1 MSPIILLGHITHDH
15 ILTPSIDLHLPGGTA
30 WYAAWCLHHLLAGSS
45 APVPFHLITSVGPA
59 DQSSLDALT
68 SVGIPVHN
76 LPSPATVFFEN
87 RYGANMNNRQQRVLS
102 KALPFTW
109 SSLQPLLQSLSI
121 AGPSAPVPAAFPAGS
136 SAPIPAA
143 SGPVPAAPSASVPAA
158 SPAGPSVT
166 VPSAFAEGLCAS
178 RPIFLLGSLL
188 ADDFPLS
195 LIRELH
201 ALGTV
206 VVDVQGYLRE
216 VVGEEVHP
224 TDWPE
229 KVEALRYVDI
239 LKTNEHEM
247 EVLTGHTDPLLAA
260 RQLAA
265 WGVKEVLL
273 TMGDKGS
280 IIYSEGEA
288 VQIPAYK
295 PEPLVDATGCGD
307 TYTTA
312 YLLRRAQGAS
322 LYDAGCFAAA
332 TATLKLQHSGPF
344 QSTPAAV
351 LSLISASR

>member
-15 ILTPSIDLHLPGGTA
+15 ILTPSLDLHLPGGTA

-109 SSLQPLLQSLSI
+109 SSLQPLLQSLVI
-121 AGPSAPVPAAFPAGS
+121 AGPSAPVPAV
-136 SAPIPAA
+136 SA
-143 SGPVPAAPSASVPAA
+143 PVPAAPSAPVPAA

-166 VPSAFAEGLCAS
+166 VPSASAEGLCAS

-201 ALGTV
+201 ALGTI

-216 VVGEEVHP
+216 VVGEEVHA

-247 EVLTGHTDPLLAA
+247 EVLTGHANPLLAA

>member
-15 ILTPSIDLHLPGGTA
+15 ILTPSLDLHLPGGTA

-45 APVPFHLITSVGPA
+45 APVPFHLITSVGAA

-68 SVGIPVHN
+68 SVGILVHN

-109 SSLQPLLQSLSI
+109 SSLQPLLQSLAI
-121 AGPSAPVPAAFPAGS
+121 AGPSAP
-136 SAPIPAA
+136 
-143 SGPVPAAPSASVPAA
+143 VPAA

-166 VPSAFAEGLCAS
+166 VPSASAEGLCAS